1 MGAARV
7 LRGKIAHPVPAK
19 VTPPE
24 ITGYFPRKRLFRT
37 LDAARKRPVVWIS
50 AMAGSGKT
58 TLVGSYIQVRR
69 LPCLWYQVDER
80 DADIATFFHYMGLAA
95 QRAAPRK
102 RKPLPLL
109 TPEYLPN
116 LPAFTRRFFDELFA
130 RFPAPLVVV
139 FENYQKIP
147 PESMLHDVIRDTAAS
162 LPPKVNLL
170 LVSRSAPPP
179 AFAPLSAN
187 RLSSVIGWKEMR
199 LTGEETRGIAR
210 LHARR
215 SFRVE
220 EIRRLSE
227 SADGWVAGLVLIL
240 EKIVAEGVVP
250 DRKGTR
256 TPEEIVDYFGGEV
269 FGQVDPDTRLFLLA
283 SSFLPRMTAGM
294 AEALTGNPK
303 ASRILSYLNRHN
315 LFMKVH
321 PGDEPVYEFHSM
333 FREFLLHQ
341 AEGDLS
347 PEEVCAM
354 RQRAAALLE
363 DAGQTEAA
371 VDLLRSCGDFRGVCR
386 VIRNEAPSLARQGRS
401 HTLGGWILSLPEELR
416 AEDPW
421 LLYWSGVCSR
431 VRDPAGSRAAF
442 ERALDLFSRAGEE
455 TGAFLSWSGIVDTIL
470 FQWNDFRSLDR
481 WIDWLDHRF
490 GEGAA
495 FPSVEIEARVSAS
508 MAGALHR
515 RRPQHPDIRGWI
527 DRAVSASRAA
537 GDENLALRS
546 LVHSA
551 NHHHWTGD
559 RSAASLALKEARP
572 LSRSLAVS
580 PRHAI
585 LGMFVDASTLLWAD
599 ADTGGALRIV
609 TEGLDAARRFGAS
622 QWDHLFHA
630 AGAYAALLAGDGKA
644 AGEYLRKV
652 KAALPASRRFAECQY
667 HLLCAWLHLFR
678 GDRQGAA
685 AHAGRAVA
693 SAEAAGAVFP
703 EILCRIAAANIAEGR
718 GEREEAKAHL
728 LGICDRIRAS
738 GNRMFEFMER
748 LTEARIAFGSG
759 DESGGL
765 QALREGM
772 TLGRVQEYVSM
783 FWWWE
788 PEAMARLCL
797 KALEAGIEVEYV
809 RGLIRKNRLVPGP
822 SASDLEV
829 WPWPVKVYTLGR
841 FSLVVDGKTLPP
853 ARKTRQKPLLM
864 LKALIGLGGRE
875 VPEEQLAEI
884 LWPDADGD
892 LAHQSLAKTL
902 ERLREMLG
910 DDRAVLLRDGRLT
923 LNNRHCW
930 VDVWELERT
939 LGRADAARKPG
950 AHAPDGGE
958 AARLMD
964 RAIALYEGTFLS
976 GETFCSRIV
985 THRERLRSKFMR
997 AIVQAG
1003 RHWERAGVWE
1013 KAIVCYQK
1021 GLEVDHVSEDMYR
1034 GLISCNLRMGCSAEA
1049 HAVYQRCR
1057 RTLSSVLG
1065 VPPSP
1070 DLQAMLDSAPPVP
1083 APVRK

>member
-7 LRGKIAHPVPAK
+7 LRRKITHPVPAK

-24 ITGYFPRKRLFRT
+24 ITGYFLRKGLFRT

-50 AMAGSGKT
+50 AAAGSGKT

-95 QRAAPRK
+95 RRAAPRK
-102 RKPLPLL
+102 RRPMPLL
-109 TPEYLPN
+109 TPGYLSG
-116 LPAFTRRFFDELFA
+116 LSVFTRRFFDELFA
-130 RFPAPLVVV
+130 RLPSPSVMVID
-139 FENYQKIP
+139 NYQKIP
-147 PESMLHDVIRDTAAS
+147 PESKLHEVIRDAAAC
-162 LPPKVNLL
+162 LPPKVNMLMI
-170 LVSRSAPPP
+170 SRSAPPP
-179 AFAPLSAN
+179 EFAVMHVN

-199 LTGEETRGIAR
+199 LTREETGGIAR
-210 LHARR
+210 RHARR

-220 EIRRLSE
+220 EIRRLGE
-227 SADGWVAGLVLIL
+227 SSDGWVAGLVLIL

-250 DRKGTR
+250 ERKGTR
-256 TPEEIVDYFGGEV
+256 TPEEIIDYFGGEV
-269 FGQVDPDTRLFLLA
+269 FGQVDPETRSFLLA
-283 SSFLPRMTAGM
+283 TSFLPRMTAGM
-294 AEALTGNPK
+294 AEALTGNPE
-303 ASRILSYLNRHN
+303 ACRTLSYLTRHN
-315 LFMKVH
+315 LFTEVH
-321 PGDEPVYEFHSM
+321 PGEEPVYEFYSL
-333 FREFLLHQ
+333 FREFLLQ
-341 AEGDLS
+341 RAEGALS
-347 PEEVCAM
+347 PEEVCAT
-354 RQRAAALLE
+354 RHRAAALLE
-363 DAGQTEAA
+363 ESGQTADA
-371 VDLLRSCGDFRGVCR
+371 VDLLRRCDDFRGVCR

-401 HTLGGWILSLPEELR
+401 HILGEWILSLPEELR

-442 ERALDLFSRAGEE
+442 ERALDLFTRAGEE
-455 TGAFLSWSGIVDTIL
+455 AGAFLSWSGIVDTIL
-470 FQWNDFRSLDR
+470 FQWNDFRLLDR

-537 GDENLALRS
+537 GDENLTLRS
-546 LVHSA
+546 LVHAA
-551 NHHHWTGD
+551 NHYHWTGD
-559 RSAASLALKEARP
+559 RSAASLALKEARL
-572 LSRSLAVS
+572 LSGSLAVS
-580 PRHAI
+580 PGHSI
-585 LGMFVDASTLLWAD
+585 LGMFVGASTLLWTD
-599 ADTGGALRIV
+599 ADTVGALRIA
-609 TEGLDAARRFGAS
+609 TEGLDAARRLGAS
-622 QWDHLFHA
+622 QWYHLFHA
-630 AGAYAALLAGDGKA
+630 VGTYAALLAGDGKA

-667 HLLCAWLHLFR
+667 NFLCAWHHLLR
-678 GDRQGAA
+678 GEPQGAA

-703 EILCRIAAANIAEGR
+703 EILCRIAAANIAEGL
-718 GEREEAKAHL
+718 GEREEAKARM
-728 LGICDRIRAS
+728 LGIGDLIRAS

-772 TLGRVQEYVSM
+772 TLGRMQEYVSM

-809 RGLIRKNRLVPGP
+809 RGLIRKNRLVPGL
-822 SASDLEV
+822 SAPDLEK

-841 FSLVVDGKTLPP
+841 FSLIVDGKNLPS
-853 ARKTRQKPLLM
+853 ARKTRQKPLLL
-864 LKALIGLGGRE
+864 LKALIALGGRE

-910 DDRAVLLRDGRLT
+910 DDRAVLLRDGRYT

-930 VDVWELERT
+930 VDVWEFERT

-950 AHAPDGGE
+950 AHGSDE
-958 AARLMD
+958 EEVARLAD
-964 RAIALYEGTFLS
+964 RAIALYEGRLLS
-976 GETFCSRIV
+976 GETFCSCII
-985 THRERLRSKFMR
+985 THRERLRSKFLQT
-997 AIVQAG
+997 IVHAG
-1003 RHWERAGVWE
+1003 RHWEKTEEWE
-1013 KAIVCYQK
+1013 KAIACYQK
-1021 GLEVDHVSEDMYR
+1021 GLEVDPLTEAMYR
-1034 GLISCNLRMGCSAEA
+1034 GLISCHMRMGHAAEA
-1049 HAVYQRCR
+1049 HTAYQRCCK
-1057 RTLSSVLG
+1057 TLSAALG
-1065 VPPSP
+1065 VSPSL
-1070 DLQAMLDSAPPVP
+1070 DLQAMLTSAPAAP
-1083 APVRK
+1083 APVRD